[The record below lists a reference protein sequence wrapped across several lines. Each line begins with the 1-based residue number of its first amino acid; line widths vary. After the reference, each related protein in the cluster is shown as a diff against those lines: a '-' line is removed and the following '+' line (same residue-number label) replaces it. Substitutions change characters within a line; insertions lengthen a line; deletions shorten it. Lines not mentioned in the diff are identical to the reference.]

1 MFHPTEE
8 MNGQTIGEFTDRV
21 DGLLEKG
28 AIDEGEWKELL
39 DIGMKRAPPSRLSRL
54 HRP

>member
-39 DIGMKRAPPSRLSRL
+39 DVNDCALLSSTVQKTTW
-54 HRP
+54 